1 MVAMLAVIGPMFLV
15 IGVGFAAGFIPRFRS
30 GQDHLNGFLFYFAL
44 PTFIYSAM
52 VTAPPTAGFPVLA
65 VVIVA
70 VVTPL
75 VSIGLYYASWLFGA
89 RGRKG
94 AAATSLAGSF
104 GNVGYFGIPVSISVL
119 GPEAGLAAG
128 IVHMLHNLIYLN
140 GYPLVRTVV
149 TARAEQR
156 SAEYHR
162 SAAGSAPETP
172 EGTGGLSGVW
182 HLLRTQIGPILKRAL
197 LLNPVFIAM
206 ALALL
211 VVFSP
216 LRLPAPVDES
226 VSLLGETAVPLA
238 LFCVGLAL
246 HPAIEGIRSGGVPKR
261 LITLGTTGKILI
273 LPVLTWLAVLPFYDQ
288 LGPIWAGTLII
299 IAAMPSS
306 TTVYLFTQQYEGD
319 GRLAASILVTSTLA
333 CLLTLPMLAE
343 LLL

>member
-1 MVAMLAVIGPMFLV
+1 MLGVIGPMFLV
-15 IGVGFAAGFIPRFRS
+15 IAVGFAAGFIPRFRA

-44 PTFIYSAM
+44 PTFLYTAM
-52 VTAPPTAGFPVLA
+52 VTAPPTAGFPVA
-65 VVIVA
+65 SVVIVA

-75 VSIGLYYASWLFGA
+75 VSIGLYYASFLLGPRA
-89 RGRKG
+89 REG

-104 GNVGYFGIPVSISVL
+104 GNVGYFGIPVAISVL

-140 GYPLVRTVV
+140 GYPLVRTIAQSRDR
-149 TARAEQR
+149 TGNSER
-156 SAEYHR
+156 SGI
-162 SAAGSAPETP
+162 SN
-172 EGTGGLSGVW
+172 
-182 HLLRTQIGPILKRAL
+182 LLRTQIVPILKRAL

-211 VVFSP
+211 VVFGP
-216 LRLPAPVDES
+216 LRLPAAVDES
-226 VSLLGETAVPLA
+226 AGLLGQTAVPLA

-261 LITLGTTGKILI
+261 SIALGTVGKILL
-273 LPVLTWLAVLPFYDQ
+273 LPLLTWLAVLPFAAQ

-306 TTVYLFTQQYEGD
+306 TTVYVFTQQYEGD

-333 CLLTLPMLAE
+333 CLLTLPLLAG